1 MYTITSNKLNP
12 TYFEYEDIKEPFNQA
27 RQLLPDTYLHNGC
40 IDIINRST
48 IENNSMTGN
57 NIYAYIMDKEEVY
70 DIDTEEDWMISIQ
83 N

>member
-1 MYTITSNKLNP
+1 MKILKNHSTKQDNY
-12 TYFEYEDIKEPFNQA
+12 
-27 RQLLPDTYLHNGC
+27 YLIH
-40 IDIINRST
+40 IINRLT